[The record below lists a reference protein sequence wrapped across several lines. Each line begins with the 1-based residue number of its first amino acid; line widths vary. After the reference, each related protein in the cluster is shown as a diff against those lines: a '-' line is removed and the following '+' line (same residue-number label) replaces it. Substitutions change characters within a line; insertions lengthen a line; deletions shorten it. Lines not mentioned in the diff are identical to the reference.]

1 MGDKWHRCS
10 RWNVNGMPCPFM
22 EGTDSLETA
31 DPPPVAHGARAPK
44 KDLPRRAS
52 ARAAEPLHDKI
63 TESTET
69 QPTHLQGVDAWSN
82 PAVKEAIRYLT
93 QNRKGSSLWSSPPL
107 TGSAPLS
114 GDVGPR
120 ARDVGTRSWQEEITS
135 PLAPRVT
142 PQRITAEPGVGD
154 DKMSWQQWTSRAAL
168 ATAAGALLGYG
179 IRSLAASQG
188 ISGPLVTE
196 FQARAEQIVS
206 DRIRGTGASPTG
218 GGSTRSSRR
227 GGRGFMVNTAAELR
241 KRFEGVG
248 SRSYAEPFNYE

>member
-22 EGTDSLETA
+22 EGTEYLEA
-31 DPPPVAHGARAPK
+31 VDPQPPLVDARVPKSPRPGARKAT
-44 KDLPRRAS
+44 ATV
-52 ARAAEPLHDKI
+52 PLHDQI
-63 TESTET
+63 TESAES
-69 QPTHLQGVDAWSN
+69 QPTAMRGVEAWSN

-93 QNRKGSSLWSSPPL
+93 KHRKGQSLWSSPPL
-107 TGSAPLS
+107 TGTAPLS

-120 ARDVGTRSWQEEITS
+120 ARDVATRTWQEEITS
-135 PLAPRVT
+135 PLAPPVT

-154 DKMSWQQWTSRAAL
+154 ERMTWQQWTSRAAI
-168 ATAAGALLGYG
+168 ATAAGALLGFG
-179 IRSLAASQG
+179 IRSLATSQG
-188 ISGPLVTE
+188 LSGPIVTE

-206 DRIRGTGASPTG
+206 DRIRGTG
-218 GGSTRSSRR
+218 GSGNQRGSGRSTRR

-248 SRSYAEPFNYE
+248 SRSYAEPFSYE